1 MTFKVFLYISLTHQH
16 ITKENQMMD
25 FNEAYKL
32 TGDKQLAIE
41 LMKVEA
47 EKVRAEAL
55 QEFVSE
61 IRYAGIRVRI
71 D

>member
-1 MTFKVFLYISLTHQH
+1 
-16 ITKENQMMD
+16 MMD
-25 FNEAYKL
+25 FNEAYEL

-71 D
+71 N